1 MKIDN
6 QQEFGKLVSN
16 SLKLILGVSI
26 AVSSFIGISF
36 FFILVNTL
44 INF

>member
-26 AVSSFIGISF
+26 AVSSFIGIL
-36 FFILVNTL
+36 ILL
-44 INF
+44 ILYLGSW